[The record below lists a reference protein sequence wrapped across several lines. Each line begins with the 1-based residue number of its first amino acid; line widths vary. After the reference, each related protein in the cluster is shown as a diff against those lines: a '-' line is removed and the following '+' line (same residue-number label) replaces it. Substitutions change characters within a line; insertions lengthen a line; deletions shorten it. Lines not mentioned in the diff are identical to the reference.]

1 MKIISNTIN
10 ALDPGQIPN
19 DWANRPIFI
28 LTLGLMIWFSYKF
41 GPGKYFSLFTFLH
54 PEKLL
59 FINITQV
66 IKSRG
71 LDEIITKYGLP
82 VFEAAS
88 LVTVSDIK
96 RARYCVQ
103 VGVCV
108 IYSKLKQSLM
118 NSGSDE
124 LILS

>member
-1 MKIISNTIN
+1 
-10 ALDPGQIPN
+10 
-19 DWANRPIFI
+19 
-28 LTLGLMIWFSYKF
+28 MIWFSYKF
-41 GPGKYFSLFTFLH
+41 GPGKYFSLFRSLH

-59 FINITQV
+59 FINIAQV

-82 VFEAAS
+82 VFRAAS
-88 LVTVSDIK
+88 VVTVNDIK

-103 VGVCV
+103 IVECV
-108 IYSKLKQSLM
+108 IYSKLKQSYM

-124 LILS
+124 LILP